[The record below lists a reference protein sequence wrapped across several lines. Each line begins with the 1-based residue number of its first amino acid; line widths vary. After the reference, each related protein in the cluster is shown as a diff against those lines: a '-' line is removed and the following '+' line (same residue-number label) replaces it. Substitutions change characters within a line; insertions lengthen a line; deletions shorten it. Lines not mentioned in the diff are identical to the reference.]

1 MGLDSGMP
9 PRIRSLHHV
18 TATVNQ
24 AQEDLDFY
32 SGLLGLRLVKKTVNF
47 DNRRVY
53 HFYYGDGRGTPG
65 TIMTTFPYA
74 GLGVPQG
81 RKGSGQITTT
91 AFSVPAGSLEAWRRR
106 LASHQVEVQAGSPRF
121 GEEVLGFDDPSGLR
135 IELIG
140 TAHDR
145 REPWVTPEVDAGLAI
160 RGIHS
165 LGLTIAAPARTVDF
179 LSGVLGFSP
188 LNEEGDR
195 IRLGANGGG
204 PGHSLDL
211 LASPGARP
219 AQNGLGTVHHLALA
233 VATAGEQL
241 AYRGELVELGIPVT
255 EVLDRQYFQSIYF
268 HEPGGVLFEIATVPP
283 GFLIDEELDHLGL
296 ALKLPPWEEPNR
308 ALIEAGLPPVS
319 HR

>member
-1 MGLDSGMP
+1 MR

-18 TATVNQ
+18 TATVND

-32 SGLLGLRLVKKTVNF
+32 SRLLGLRLVKKTVNF

-53 HFYYGDGRGTPG
+53 HFYYGDARGAPG
-65 TIMTTFPYA
+65 TIMTTFPY
-74 GLGVPQG
+74 GGMGVPPG

-91 AFSVPAGSLEAWRRR
+91 AFSVPAGSLDAWRRR
-106 LASHQVEVQAGSPRF
+106 LAAHRVEARAGRSRF

-135 IELIG
+135 IDLVG
-140 TAHDR
+140 TEHDR
-145 REPWVTPEVDAGLAI
+145 REAWVTPEVDPGFAI

-165 LGLTIAAPARTVDF
+165 LELTIAAPARSIAF
-179 LSGVLGFSP
+179 LSDSLGFSP

-195 IRLGANGGG
+195 TRFGVNGGG

-211 LASPGARP
+211 LAAPDAPP
-219 AQNGLGTVHHLALA
+219 ALNGLGTVHHLALA
-233 VATAGEQL
+233 VATADEQL
-241 AYRGELVELGIPVT
+241 AYREEVLGLGIPVT

-268 HEPGGVLFEIATVPP
+268 REPGGVLFEIATIPP
-283 GFLIDEELDHLGL
+283 GFLVDEEPDRLGQ

-319 HR
+319 HP